1 MNTDVPGIG
10 ISEFALRASTQPG
23 WSILIVEPD
32 QAVATL
38 VTLMEE
44 LRDLDDTPVLSID
57 PSTAE
62 SFAERL
68 QTSGEATVILSGL
81 EAFTEN
87 DWQHIDLLRSRLAR
101 QGSTIL
107 LLSTAATIRLT
118 ESAPNLSSWLG
129 STVWRLDAS
138 ANILSPQE
146 SEQRLARLR
155 DGLAMSDAEVVAL
168 AQQGKLPRDPEFAEW
183 LALLGR
189 GDLVPR
195 A

>member
-1 MNTDVPGIG
+1 MNTDIAEIG
-10 ISEFALRASTQPG
+10 SAEFALRASTQPG
-23 WSILIVEPD
+23 WSILIVEPV
-32 QAVATL
+32 QAPTTITAL
-38 VTLMEE
+38 LEE
-44 LRDLDDTPVLSID
+44 LRDLDETPVLSLE

-62 SFAERL
+62 AFVERL
-68 QTSGEATVILSGL
+68 QASGEATVILSGL
-81 EAFTEN
+81 DDFTEN

-129 STVWRLDAS
+129 STLWRLDSS

-155 DGLAMSDAEVVAL
+155 DSLAMSDAEVVAL
-168 AQQGKLPRDPEFAEW
+168 AEQGGLPRDPEFAEW